1 MVNVFSSDHK
11 QATAGS
17 GTLAV
22 TSPMR
27 LVIVN
32 LMYVEIACCVYTTT
46 VKRRKR
52 YVGASALPASHR
64 YSNAAVIRMNTTDA
78 MKKKTFACRLLY
90 ATHNYF
96 RYTKK
101 K

>member
-32 LMYVEIACCVYTTT
+32 LMYVEIACYVYTTT
-46 VKRRKR
+46 GKRRKR

-64 YSNAAVIRMNTTDA
+64 YSNAAVIRYEHYRRNEEKKLCLSPTLRNT
-78 MKKKTFACRLLY
+78 
-90 ATHNYF
+90 
-96 RYTKK
+96 
-101 K
+101 